1 MDFKGKKSLHL
12 IMVGMGLVVCMG
24 CVPKETQNSLAQH
37 TGEPGSTIVRTE
49 PPRYHYPNTAGN
61 IVAPPGNPAGNP
73 AGSPPIIN
81 GTENQSA
88 GWPAGR

>member
-1 MDFKGKKSLHL
+1 MHAHRHGWSAIIIGVVL
-12 IMVGMGLVVCMG
+12 ITSVG
-24 CVPKETQNSLAQH
+24 CVPQQTQNSLAQQ
-37 TGEPGSTIVRTE
+37 TGEAGSTISRPR
-49 PPRYHYPNTAGN
+49 PPYYPNTAGN

-81 GTENQSA
+81 GTENQSV

>member
-1 MDFKGKKSLHL
+1 MDSMGRRSFVL
-12 IMVGMGLVVCMG
+12 IVGIGLVTCLG
-24 CVPKETQNSLAQH
+24 CIPKETQNSLAQH
-37 TGEPGSTIVRTE
+37 TGQAGSTIVRTE
-49 PPRYHYPNTAGN
+49 PPYHHSPNTAGN

>member
-1 MDFKGKKSLHL
+1 MNPHAHRLFII
-12 IMVGMGLVVCMG
+12 IMGTILEMYVG
-24 CVPKETQNSLAQH
+24 CVSKQTANSLAQH
-37 TGEPGSTIVRTE
+37 TGVAGSTISRPH
-49 PPRYHYPNTAGN
+49 PPYYPNTAGN

-81 GTENQSA
+81 GTENQSS

>member
-1 MDFKGKKSLHL
+1 MNSKDRTSLHL
-12 IMVGMGLVVCMG
+12 IVGMGVVLCMG

-37 TGEPGSTIVRTE
+37 TGKPGSTIVRTE